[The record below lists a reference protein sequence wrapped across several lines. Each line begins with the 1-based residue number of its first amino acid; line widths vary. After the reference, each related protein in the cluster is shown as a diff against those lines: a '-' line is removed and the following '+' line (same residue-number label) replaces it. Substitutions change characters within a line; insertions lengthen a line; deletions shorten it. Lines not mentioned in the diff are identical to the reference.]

1 MDSSIVFCL
10 SFFII
15 IGLLLMIYAVLN
27 KEREIPKGDVFI
39 WLSGLFI
46 FTLGIL
52 IFANYDTLFANVE
65 NDSGLFYESAA
76 DSIYNGSSGDEDN
89 SQPTDAESFN

>member
-27 KEREIPKGDVFI
+27 KEREIPKVDVVIGIVGSF
-39 WLSGLFI
+39 L
-46 FTLGIL
+46 FTLDIL
-52 IFANYDTLFANVE
+52 IFANYDTLFGNVE
-65 NDSGLFYESAA
+65 KDSGLFYESAA